1 MQILLIFSFII
12 AFLAILFAIQNTEI
26 VSIRFLLWETHGSLA
41 LILFIALVAG
51 ALISYLATTPGQ
63 IKQRMANSSQR
74 KQIAELEG
82 QLASTQTELQ
92 DTNDKLQKIEAE
104 RLAADAEETQDP
116 VSGESPEEKANT

>member
-1 MQILLIFSFII
+1 MFEFFAEDQLRNILQSVQGFCP
-12 AFLAILFAIQNTEI
+12 AAYQNTEI

-74 KQIAELEG
+74 KQIAEHEG

-92 DTNDKLQKIEAE
+92 NRND
-104 RLAADAEETQDP
+104 
-116 VSGESPEEKANT
+116 

>member
-1 MQILLIFSFII
+1 MQILLIFSFVI

-26 VSIRFLLWETHGSLA
+26 VSIRFLFWETQGSLA

-63 IKQRMANSSQR
+63 IRQRMANSSQR

-82 QLASTQTELQ
+82 QLTTTQGELQ
-92 DTNDKLQKIEAE
+92 ETNSKLEKMEAE
-104 RLAADAEETQDP
+104 RIAAEASEAE
-116 VSGESPEEKANT
+116 VGKSPEGKANP

>member
-12 AFLAILFAIQNTEI
+12 AFVAILFAIQNTEI
-26 VSIRFLLWETHGSLA
+26 VSIRFLIWETQGSLA

-82 QLASTQTELQ
+82 QLATTQTELQ
-92 DTNDKLQKIEAE
+92 DTNEKLQKIEAE
-104 RLAADAEETQDP
+104 RLAAEAEATPEIKNDEP
-116 VSGESPEEKANT
+116 PEEKANT

>member
-26 VSIRFLLWETHGSLA
+26 VSIRYLLWETQGSLA

-74 KQIAELEG
+74 KQITELEA
-82 QLASTQTELQ
+82 QLAKTQDELRE
-92 DTNDKLQKIEAE
+92 TNEKLDKMEAE
-104 RLAADAEETQDP
+104 KIAAESPDP
-116 VSGESPEEKANT
+116 ESSESPEEKANS